1 VWYNISVKRTE
12 REVNKMASAY
22 TPYKIADGRVVNVP
36 NAEVAKLQA
45 QLKLSRS
52 EAVELW
58 LFDHDYIENAEEQE
72 LTAKAKE
79 NKIQHKA
86 KSTEPKQKT
95 QRERV
100 VKEDKVK
107 EDIIQAVAD
116 MLPTLNAENVVIEK
130 KGKLITFTVG
140 EDKFKFDL
148 IRQRPPK
155 ESKG

>member
-1 VWYNISVKRTE
+1 
-12 REVNKMASAY
+12 MASAY

-45 QLKLSRS
+45 QLKLSRA

>member
-1 VWYNISVKRTE
+1 
-12 REVNKMASAY
+12 MASAY
-22 TPYKIADGRVVNVP
+22 TPYKIADGRVVQVP
-36 NAEVAKLQA
+36 NAEVSKLQA
-45 QLKLSRS
+45 QLKISRA

-58 LFDHDYIENAEEQE
+58 LFDNDYIENEEEQA

-79 NKIQHKA
+79 NRITATIHQA
-86 KSTEPKQKT
+86 KTEVKQKT

-107 EDIIQAVAD
+107 EGIIQAIAD
-116 MLPTLNAENVVIEK
+116 LLPNLDATEVNIEK
-130 KGKLITFTVG
+130 KGKLITFKVG
-140 EDKFKFDL
+140 TDSFKVDL

>member
-1 VWYNISVKRTE
+1 MS
-12 REVNKMASAY
+12 SAY
-22 TPYKIADGRVVNVP
+22 TPYRLANGKVINIP
-36 NAEVAKLQA
+36 NAEINKNMAVCS
-45 QLKLSRS
+45 SRA

-58 LFDHDYIENAEEQE
+58 LFDHDYIENAEADE

-79 NKIQHKA
+79 NKILHKA
-86 KSTEPKQKT
+86 KAEYKQKT

-116 MLPTLNAENVVIEK
+116 MLPKLNAENVVIEK

-140 EDKFKFDL
+140 TDKFKFDL

>member
-1 VWYNISVKRTE
+1 
-12 REVNKMASAY
+12 MATGRY
-22 TPYKIADGRVVNVP
+22 TPYTLKGGKVVNVP
-36 NAEVAKLQA
+36 NDEVSKLQA

-58 LFDHDYIENAEEQE
+58 LYDEGYIENAEADE

-79 NKIQHKA
+79 NKVSHNA
-86 KSTEPKQKT
+86 RAEVKQKT

-107 EDIIQAVAD
+107 EAIIQAVAEL
-116 MLPTLNAENVVIEK
+116 LPSLNAENVVVEK
-130 KGKLITFTVG
+130 KGKLITFEVG
-140 EDKFKFDL
+140 ADKFKFDL

>member
-1 VWYNISVKRTE
+1 
-12 REVNKMASAY
+12 MAMY
-22 TPYKIADGRVVNVP
+22 TPYRLKGGKVVQVP
-36 NAEVAKLQA
+36 NDEVSKLA
-45 QLKLSRS
+45 TALKISRS

-58 LFDHDYIENAEEQE
+58 LYDEGYIENAEADE

-79 NKIQHKA
+79 NKVSHNA
-86 KSTEPKQKT
+86 RAEVKQKT

-107 EDIIQAVAD
+107 EAIIQAVAD
-116 MLPTLNAENVVIEK
+116 MLPNLQAENVVIEK

-140 EDKFKFDL
+140 EDKFKLDL

>member
-1 VWYNISVKRTE
+1 
-12 REVNKMASAY
+12 MASLY
-22 TPYKIADGRVVNVP
+22 TPYTLKGGKVVQVP
-36 NAEVAKLQA
+36 NKAVANLQA
-45 QLKLSRS
+45 QLKLSRA

-58 LFDHDYIENAEEQE
+58 LYDEGYIECPEADE

-79 NKIQHKA
+79 NKVSHGA
-86 KSTEPKQKT
+86 RAEVKQKT

-107 EDIIQAVAD
+107 EAIIQAVAD
-116 MLPTLNAENVVIEK
+116 MLPSLEATNVVVEK
-130 KGKLITFTVG
+130 KGKLITFEVG
-140 EDKFKFDL
+140 TDKFKFDL

>member
-1 VWYNISVKRTE
+1 
-12 REVNKMASAY
+12 MASAY
-22 TPYKIADGRVVNVP
+22 TPYKLANNKVVNVP

-45 QLKLSRS
+45 QLKLSRA

-130 KGKLITFTVG
+130 KGKLITFQVG
-140 EDKFKFDL
+140 TDKFKFDL

-155 ESKG
+155 ENKG

>member
-1 VWYNISVKRTE
+1 
-12 REVNKMASAY
+12 MATGRY
-22 TPYKIADGRVVNVP
+22 TPYTLKGGKVVNVP
-36 NAEVAKLQA
+36 NDEVSKLQA

-58 LFDHDYIENAEEQE
+58 LYDEGYIENAEADE

-79 NKIQHKA
+79 NKVSHNA
-86 KSTEPKQKT
+86 RAEVKQKT

-107 EDIIQAVAD
+107 EAIIQAIAD
-116 MLPTLNAENVVIEK
+116 MLPNLQAENVVIEK

-140 EDKFKFDL
+140 EDKFKLDL

>member
-1 VWYNISVKRTE
+1 
-12 REVNKMASAY
+12 MANGRY
-22 TPYKIADGRVVNVP
+22 TPYTLKGGKVVNIP
-36 NAEVAKLQA
+36 NDELALLMAVCS
-45 QLKLSRS
+45 SRQ
-52 EAVELW
+52 EAVDLW
-58 LFDHDYIENAEEQE
+58 LYDHDYVGNDEADE

-79 NKIQHKA
+79 NKVKKGAKA
-86 KSTEPKQKT
+86 EYKPKT

-116 MLPTLNAENVVIEK
+116 MLPNLNAENVIIEK

-140 EDKFKFDL
+140 TDKFKFDL

>member
-1 VWYNISVKRTE
+1 
-12 REVNKMASAY
+12 MATGKY
-22 TPYKIADGRVVNVP
+22 TPYTLKGGKIVNVP
-36 NAEVAKLQA
+36 NDEVSKLQKA
-45 QLKLSRS
+45 LSLTRS

-58 LFDHDYIENAEEQE
+58 LYDNDYTDNAEAEE

-86 KSTEPKQKT
+86 KSTEVKPKT

-116 MLPTLNAENVVIEK
+116 MLPNLNAENVVIEK
-130 KGKLITFTVG
+130 KGKLITFTVRQ
-140 EDKFKFDL
+140 DKFKFDL

-155 ESKG
+155 DKGAV

>member
-1 VWYNISVKRTE
+1 
-12 REVNKMASAY
+12 MASAY

-79 NKIQHKA
+79 NKVQHKA

-107 EDIIQAVAD
+107 EAIIQAVAD

-130 KGKLITFTVG
+130 KGKLITFEVG
-140 EDKFKFDL
+140 EDKFKLDL

-155 ESKG
+155 ENKG

>member
-1 VWYNISVKRTE
+1 V
-12 REVNKMASAY
+12 ASAY
-22 TPYKIADGRVVNVP
+22 TPYKLAGGKVVQVP
-36 NAEVAKLQA
+36 NAEVSKLQTA
-45 QLKLSRS
+45 LGCSRA
-52 EAVELW
+52 EAVECW
-58 LFDHDYIENAEEQE
+58 LYDNEYIDCPEADE
-72 LTAKAKE
+72 LTEKAKE

-86 KSTEPKQKT
+86 RAEVKQKT

-140 EDKFKFDL
+140 ADKFKFDL

>member
-1 VWYNISVKRTE
+1 
-12 REVNKMASAY
+12 MAVGKY
-22 TPYKIADGRVVNVP
+22 TPYRLKGGKVVQVP
-36 NAEVAKLQA
+36 NEEIAKNMRLLHLTRQ
-45 QLKLSRS
+45 
-52 EAVELW
+52 EAVDMW
-58 LFDHDYIENAEEQE
+58 LSDNDYIDCPEADE

-79 NKIQHKA
+79 NKVAHGAKA
-86 KSTEPKQKT
+86 EVKQKT

-107 EDIIQAVAD
+107 EAIIQAVAD
-116 MLPTLNAENVVIEK
+116 MLPNLNAENVVIEK

>member
-1 VWYNISVKRTE
+1 
-12 REVNKMASAY
+12 MATGRY
-22 TPYKIADGRVVNVP
+22 TPYTLKGGKVVNVP
-36 NAEVAKLQA
+36 NDEVTKLQT

-58 LFDHDYIENAEEQE
+58 LYDEGYIENAEADE

-79 NKIQHKA
+79 NKISHNA
-86 KSTEPKQKT
+86 RAEVKQKT

-107 EDIIQAVAD
+107 EAIIQAVAD
-116 MLPTLNAENVVIEK
+116 MLPNLNAENVVIEK

>member
-1 VWYNISVKRTE
+1 
-12 REVNKMASAY
+12 MANPY
-22 TPYKIADGRVVNVP
+22 TPYRLKGGKVVNVP
-36 NAEVAKLQA
+36 NAEVSKLQTA
-45 QLKLSRS
+45 LKISRS

-58 LFDHDYIENAEEQE
+58 LYDNDYIDNAEADE

-79 NKIQHKA
+79 NKVSHGA
-86 KSTEPKQKT
+86 RAEVKQKT

-107 EDIIQAVAD
+107 EAIIQAVAD
-116 MLPTLNAENVVIEK
+116 MLPTLQAENVVVEK

>member
-1 VWYNISVKRTE
+1 
-12 REVNKMASAY
+12 MASAY
-22 TPYKIADGRVVNVP
+22 TPYRLKGGKVVNVP
-36 NAEVAKLQA
+36 NAEVSKLQVA
-45 QLKLSRS
+45 LKISRS
-52 EAVELW
+52 EAVEVW
-58 LFDHDYIENAEEQE
+58 LYDHDYIDCPEADE

-79 NKIQHKA
+79 NKVLHKA
-86 KSTEPKQKT
+86 KAENAPKT

-116 MLPTLNAENVVIEK
+116 MLPKLNAENVGIEK

-155 ESKG
+155 SKG

>member
-1 VWYNISVKRTE
+1 
-12 REVNKMASAY
+12 MASAY
-22 TPYKIADGRVVNVP
+22 TPYKLANNKVVNVP

-155 ESKG
+155 ENKG

>member
-1 VWYNISVKRTE
+1 
-12 REVNKMASAY
+12 MASLY
-22 TPYKIADGRVVNVP
+22 TPYTLKGGKVVNVP
-36 NAEVAKLQA
+36 NKAVANLQA
-45 QLKLSRS
+45 QLKLSRA

-58 LFDHDYIENAEEQE
+58 LYDEGYIECPEADE

-79 NKIQHKA
+79 NKISHGA
-86 KSTEPKQKT
+86 RAEVKQKT

-107 EDIIQAVAD
+107 EAIIQAVAD
-116 MLPTLNAENVVIEK
+116 MLPNLQAENVVIEK

>member
-1 VWYNISVKRTE
+1 
-12 REVNKMASAY
+12 MATGRY
-22 TPYKIADGRVVNVP
+22 TPYTLKGGKVVNVP
-36 NAEVAKLQA
+36 NDEVSKLQA

-58 LFDHDYIENAEEQE
+58 LYDEGYIENAEADE

-79 NKIQHKA
+79 NKVSHNA
-86 KSTEPKQKT
+86 RAEVKQKT

-107 EDIIQAVAD
+107 EAIIQAVAD
-116 MLPTLNAENVVIEK
+116 MLPSLNAENVVVEK
-130 KGKLITFTVG
+130 KGKLITFKVG
-140 EDKFKFDL
+140 VDSFKFDL

>member
-1 VWYNISVKRTE
+1 
-12 REVNKMASAY
+12 MASGKF
-22 TPYKIADGRVVNVP
+22 TPYRLKGGRVVQVP
-36 NAEVAKLQA
+36 NDEVSKLQA

-58 LFDHDYIENAEEQE
+58 LYDEGYIENSEADE

-79 NKIQHKA
+79 NKVSHNA
-86 KSTEPKQKT
+86 RTEVKQKT

-107 EDIIQAVAD
+107 ESIIQAVAD
-116 MLPTLNAENVVIEK
+116 MLPNLNAENVVIEK

>member
-1 VWYNISVKRTE
+1 
-12 REVNKMASAY
+12 MATGKF
-22 TPYKIADGRVVNVP
+22 TPYRLKGGKVVQVP
-36 NAEVAKLQA
+36 NDEISKLQA

-58 LFDHDYIENAEEQE
+58 LYDEGYIENAEADE

-79 NKIQHKA
+79 NKISHNA
-86 KSTEPKQKT
+86 RAEVKQKT

-107 EDIIQAVAD
+107 ETIIQAVAD
-116 MLPTLNAENVVIEK
+116 MLPNLQAENVVIEK

>member
-1 VWYNISVKRTE
+1 
-12 REVNKMASAY
+12 MASAY
-22 TPYKIADGRVVNVP
+22 TPYRIADDRVINVP

-58 LFDHDYIENAEEQE
+58 LFDHDYIDNAEEQE

-79 NKIQHKA
+79 NKVQHKA
-86 KSTEPKQKT
+86 RAEGKQKT

-107 EDIIQAVAD
+107 EAIIQAVAD
-116 MLPTLNAENVVIEK
+116 MLPNLEATNVVIEK
-130 KGKLITFTVG
+130 KGKLITFEVG

-155 ESKG
+155 ADKG

>member
-1 VWYNISVKRTE
+1 
-12 REVNKMASAY
+12 MASVY
-22 TPYKIADGRVVNVP
+22 TPYQLKGGKVVNVP
-36 NAEVAKLQA
+36 NKEVAKLQA
-45 QLKLSRS
+45 LLHISKA
-52 EAVELW
+52 EAVNVW
-58 LFDHDYIENAEEQE
+58 LSDNDYIEVAEIEE

-79 NKIQHKA
+79 NKISHNARAESK
-86 KSTEPKQKT
+86 PKT

-107 EDIIQAVAD
+107 EAIVQAVAD
-116 MLPTLNAENVVIEK
+116 MLPNLNAENVVIEK

-155 ESKG
+155 SKG